1 MSRNDATSAATAS
14 DDATPDPVCFR
25 FVKPLSGILSLQAFS
40 SGQRKNVLFFKK
52 KSKKNHEATLL
63 KQRSNGNAGAVSVAG
78 RLGGGLVVPGFTCC
92 PSYRIG
98 MSASVCVASCDA
110 AAVEISLA
118 LSVPLS
124 WPASRSAAPLW
135 LYCNTNAAITPVI

>member
-78 RLGGGLVVPGFTCC
+78 RLGGGLVVPGLTCC

-110 AAVEISLA
+110 AA
-118 LSVPLS
+118 P
-124 WPASRSAAPLW
+124 
-135 LYCNTNAAITPVI
+135 